1 MSQKY
6 QRRSRGGRFKN
17 QGEGLRTSVDRI
29 RQQRQTEIDAMK
41 LQAGQ
46 ADAISK
52 LQISGLK
59 NVAKVESEN
68 RGMLQ
73 KLENEIYTKKRNA
86 ITVRSDREV
95 ESILGEA
102 KELGKEAAWW
112 EKFASTHSK
121 ELGKGA
127 QGLVEYAQYRNA
139 INIEE
144 TRKPDEAEKLAQNI
158 SDMYM
163 TVYGDAVYTAEQL
176 KDFKESKD
184 VTVSAIGNH
193 FNWSIRE
200 KEFAENTN
208 AFKAMVMRA
217 VPGEYNHQTAAQH
230 GVNASYLYL
239 KQHGIPFNSK
249 QGRNIIAI
257 AKRVFGADAERMYSK
272 VTFDKDQKDIDY
284 NAQVFAAVMPGLI
297 DRIETAEE
305 GGNTALA
312 KKLREEIQLIQRG
325 FHKIINGSYQ
335 DLGSGKY
342 GIVPRNPKQ
351 LNMEIITKTFPYMA
365 SRFMEPSDAITFYDT
380 IYTFN
385 PKDGTTVLENGSPV
399 GIVTKSKDIEE
410 HIFKTVE
417 LHQKKEK
424 TKTQLIEQGNRI
436 RKIKPYQDVWEKA
449 KLESDPVKKA
459 ALLSDEWHEGLARV
473 LLTPEMN
480 GTEEQKQAFWWIGYD
495 KGMHGDLTK
504 FLQIKSDFESGD
516 INQALTGMAQLGDVP
531 EGYGNMHKTAALI
544 MELQEEGKT
553 ITKRAKDLI
562 DSVHESGLIPGL
574 KDYGSITQVDIMT
587 KIATSRIINLMMAD
601 TSDLSA
607 DAKFEKAS
615 QQVEKEINEGKN
627 GTGLFAMTKASEAK
641 YIPAEYKDGKR
652 VKDGY
657 YSSDERDSN
666 AKGYH
671 FLAADN
677 FIESGNTA
685 SQEAIQATIFT
696 SGMSNVGGGQL
707 VYTNAYLQDRLS
719 TNLNSSKSIIS
730 SDQKRNII
738 QSALRGRY
746 DEKSIPDNIKIVIA
760 QAKANDSSLTTKDVM
775 DMVLNA
781 TTESGEYKSYSDVRW
796 SANHEDLTKKLTGT
810 CTDNAQKNFAL
821 CLTQR
826 AKALNLDLSKEIV
839 EVLRR
844 SR

>member
-1 MSQKY
+1 A
-6 QRRSRGGRFKN
+6 
-17 QGEGLRTSVDRI
+17 EGLV
-29 RQQRQTEIDAMK
+29 
-41 LQAGQ
+41 
-46 ADAISK
+46 
-52 LQISGLK
+52 
-59 NVAKVESEN
+59 
-68 RGMLQ
+68 
-73 KLENEIYTKKRNA
+73 
-86 ITVRSDREV
+86 
-95 ESILGEA
+95 
-102 KELGKEAAWW
+102 
-112 EKFASTHSK
+112 
-121 ELGKGA
+121 
-127 QGLVEYAQYRNA
+127 
-139 INIEE
+139 
-144 TRKPDEAEKLAQNI
+144 
-158 SDMYM
+158 
-163 TVYGDAVYTAEQL
+163 
-176 KDFKESKD
+176 DFKESKD
-184 VTVSAIGNH
+184 VVISAQGNR
-193 FNWSIRE
+193 FNWDIRE
-200 KEFAENTN
+200 KEFTQDINSFLKLVERST
-208 AFKAMVMRA
+208 
-217 VPGEYNHQTAAQH
+217 PGEFNHQTAAQH
-230 GVNASYLYL
+230 TVNAAYLYL
-239 KQHGIPFNSK
+239 KQHGIPFSSK

-257 AKRVFGADAERMYSK
+257 AKRAGAAKAEQFYSK

-305 GGNTALA
+305 GGNKELA

-325 FHKIINGSYQ
+325 FHKVINGSYQ
-335 DLGSGKY
+335 KLGEGKY
-342 GIVPRNPKQ
+342 GIVPRNPKE
-351 LNMEIITKTFPYMA
+351 LNMEIITKTFPYM
-365 SRFMEPSDAITFYDT
+365 SSKFMSPEDAITFYDT

-385 PKDGTTVLENGSPV
+385 PKDGTTIIENGSPV

-417 LHQKKEK
+417 THQKKEK
-424 TKTQLIEQGNRI
+424 VKTQLIEQGNRI
-436 RKIKPYQDVWEKA
+436 RKIKPYQDVWEEA
-449 KLESDPVKKA
+449 KKTGDYSKI
-459 ALLSDEWHEGLARV
+459 DENWQEGLFKT

-480 GTEEQKQAFWWIGYD
+480 GTEEQKQAFWWLGYD
-495 KGMHGDLTK
+495 KGLHGDLTK

-516 INQALTGMAQLGDVP
+516 INEALTGMAQLGDVP
-531 EGYGNMHKTAALI
+531 EGYSNMHKTAALI

-574 KDYGSITQVDIMT
+574 KDYGNITQVDIMR

-615 QQVEKEINEGKN
+615 QQVEKEINQGKE
-627 GTGLFAMTKASEAK
+627 GTGLFAMTKASESK

-657 YSSDERDSN
+657 YSSDEKDAS

-685 SQEAIQATIFT
+685 SQEAIQTTFFT
-696 SGMSNVGGGQL
+696 SGMSGVQGGPIM
-707 VYTNAYLQDRLS
+707 YTNMYLQDNLS
-719 TNLNSSKSIIS
+719 KNLNSSKSIIS

-746 DEKSIPDNIKIVIA
+746 DENSIPDNIKIIIA
-760 QAKANDSSLTTKDVM
+760 QAKANDSSLTTKNVM

-781 TTESGEYKSYSDVRW
+781 TTESGEFKSYSDTRW

-810 CTDNAQKNFAL
+810 CTGNAQKNFAL

-826 AKALNLDLSKEIV
+826 AKALNLDLNKEIV

>member
-1 MSQKY
+1 MAKY

-46 ADAISK
+46 ADTISK

-95 ESILGEA
+95 ENILGQA

-121 ELGKGA
+121 EIAKGA
-127 QGLVEYAQYRNA
+127 TGLVDYAQYRQAVNA
-139 INIEE
+139 EE
-144 TRKPDEAEKLAQNI
+144 TRDPNEAEELSQNI
-158 SDMYM
+158 SNMYT
-163 TVYGDAVYTAEQL
+163 TVYGDAVGASESLIDY
-176 KDFKESKD
+176 KESKD
-184 VTVSAIGNH
+184 VVISAQGNH

-200 KEFAENTN
+200 KEFAQDIN
-208 AFKAMVMRA
+208 AFLKLVERST
-217 VPGEYNHQTAAQH
+217 PGEFNHQTAAQH
-230 GVNASYLYL
+230 TVNAAYLYL
-239 KQHGIPFNSK
+239 KQHGIPFGSK

-257 AKRVFGADAERMYSK
+257 AKRAGAAKAEQFYSK

-305 GGNTALA
+305 GGNTELA
-312 KKLREEIQLIQRG
+312 KRLREEIQLIQRG

-335 DLGSGKY
+335 DLGGGKY
-342 GIVPRNPKQ
+342 GIIPRNPKE
-351 LNMEIITKTFPYMA
+351 LNMEVITKTFPYMA
-365 SRFMEPSDAITFYDT
+365 SKFMEPSDAITFYDT

-385 PKDGTTVLENGSPV
+385 PKDGTTIIENGSPV

-410 HIFKTVE
+410 HIFATVE
-417 LHQKKEK
+417 AHQKKEK
-424 TKTQLIEQGNRI
+424 TKRELIEQGRRI
-436 RKIKPYQDVWEKA
+436 KKLEPYKQVWEEA
-449 KLESDPVKKA
+449 KKSGDYSKLDEVWGQGLASV
-459 ALLSDEWHEGLARV
+459 LLS
-473 LLTPEMN
+473 PEMEN
-480 GTEEQKQAFWWIGYD
+480 SAEQKEAFWWIGYD
-495 KGMHGDLTK
+495 KGLHGDITK

-516 INQALTGMAQLGDVP
+516 INEALTGMAHLGDVP
-531 EGYGNMHKTAALI
+531 EGYSNMHKTAALI
-544 MELQEEGKT
+544 MELPEEGKT
-553 ITKRAKDLI
+553 VTKRAKDLI

-574 KDYGSITQVDIMT
+574 KDYGSITQVDIMR
-587 KIATSRIINLMMAD
+587 KIATSRIINLMMSD

-615 QQVEKEINEGKN
+615 QQVEKEIEQGKN
-627 GTGLFAMTKASEAK
+627 GTGLFAMTKASESK

-657 YSSDERDSN
+657 YSSDEKDAS

-685 SQEAIQATIFT
+685 SQAAIQATFFT
-696 SGMSNVGGGQL
+696 SGMSGVQGGPL
-707 VYTNAYLQDRLS
+707 VYTNMYLQDNLS
-719 TNLNSSKSIIS
+719 KNLNSSKSIIS

-746 DEKSIPDNIKIVIA
+746 DEKSIPDNIKIIIA
-760 QAKANDSSLTTKDVM
+760 QAKANDSSLTTKNVM

-781 TTESGEYKSYSDVRW
+781 TTESGEFKSYSDTRW

-810 CTDNAQKNFAL
+810 CTGNARKNFAL

-826 AKALNLDLSKEIV
+826 AKALNLDLNKEIV

>member
-1 MSQKY
+1 MAELNKY
-6 QRRSRGGRFKN
+6 KDKPKQVKIDGQRVVEGSAEWEAFSCKWRYYRF
-17 QGEGLRTSVDRI
+17 
-29 RQQRQTEIDAMK
+29 
-41 LQAGQ
+41 
-46 ADAISK
+46 
-52 LQISGLK
+52 
-59 NVAKVESEN
+59 
-68 RGMLQ
+68 
-73 KLENEIYTKKRNA
+73 LEALTRNPNEQ
-86 ITVRSDREV
+86 E
-95 ESILGEA
+95 
-102 KELGKEAAWW
+102 ELGQ
-112 EKFASTHSK
+112 
-121 ELGKGA
+121 L
-127 QGLVEYAQYRNA
+127 YN
-139 INIEE
+139 
-144 TRKPDEAEKLAQNI
+144 
-158 SDMYM
+158 DMYF
-163 TVYGDAVYTAEQL
+163 TIYGDAVNAAEGL

-184 VTVSAIGNH
+184 VVVSAKG
-193 FNWSIRE
+193 
-200 KEFAENTN
+200 N
-208 AFKAMVMRA
+208 AFYWEIQRKEHDDNLNSFVEFVKRIS
-217 VPGEYNHQTAAQH
+217 PGEFNHQTAQQH
-230 GVNASYLYL
+230 GLNATYL
-239 KQHGIPFNSK
+239 KMKQLGIPFDSK
-249 QGRNIIAI
+249 QGRAMIA
-257 AKRVFGADAERMYSK
+257 ASKRAFGAVAERMHSK
-272 VTFDKDQKDIDY
+272 VRFDEDQKDIDY
-284 NAQVFAAVMPGLI
+284 EAQVFAAVMPRLI

-325 FHKIINGSYQ
+325 FHKVVNGSYQ
-335 DLGSGKY
+335 DLGGGKY
-342 GIVPRNPKQ
+342 GIVPRNPKE
-351 LNMEIITKTFPYMA
+351 LNMEIITETYKHLA
-365 SRFMEPSDAITFYDT
+365 SRFMSPEDAITFYDT

-385 PKDGTTVLENGSPV
+385 PKDGSTLIENGNPV
-399 GIVTKSKDIEE
+399 GIVTKSKDIEK
-410 HIFKTVE
+410 HIFDTAEKY
-417 LHQKKEK
+417 KKEQK
-424 TKTQLIEQGNRI
+424 RNQLLLEQGNRI
-436 RKIKPYQDVWEKA
+436 RKIKPYQDIWEEA
-449 KLESDPVKKA
+449 KKSGDYSKLDDA
-459 ALLSDEWHEGLARV
+459 WHDGLLNALITA
-473 LLTPEMN
+473 EMN
-480 GTEEQKQAFWWIGYD
+480 GTDEQKEAFKWLEYD
-495 KGMHGDLTK
+495 KGIHGDLTK

-516 INQALTGMAQLGDVP
+516 INEALTGMAQLGDVP

-574 KDYGSITQVDIMT
+574 KDYGSVTQVDIMT

-615 QQVEKEINEGKN
+615 QQVEKEINQGKE
-627 GTGLFAMTKASEAK
+627 GTGLFAMTKASDSK

-657 YSSDERDSN
+657 YSTEERDSN

-707 VYTNAYLQDRLS
+707 VYTNAYLQDNLS
-719 TNLNSSKSIIS
+719 KNLNSNKSIIS

-746 DEKSIPDNIKIVIA
+746 DEKSIPDNIKIIIA
-760 QAKANDSSLTTKDVM
+760 QAKANDSSLTTKNVM

-781 TTESGEYKSYSDVRW
+781 TTESGEFKSYSDTRW

-810 CTDNAQKNFAL
+810 CTGNAQKNFAL

>member
-1 MSQKY
+1 MAKY

-121 ELGKGA
+121 EIAKGA
-127 QGLVEYAQYRNA
+127 KGLVEYAQYRQA
-139 INIEE
+139 INLAE
-144 TRKPDEAEKLAQNI
+144 TRNPNEQEELGQLYN
-158 SDMYM
+158 DMYF
-163 TVYGDAVYTAEQL
+163 TIYGDAVNAAEGL

-184 VTVSAIGNH
+184 VTISAQG
-193 FNWSIRE
+193 
-200 KEFAENTN
+200 N
-208 AFKAMVMRA
+208 AFYWEIKRKEYEEDINAFAKFVERSA
-217 VPGEYNHQTAAQH
+217 PGEFNHQTATQH
-230 GVNASYLYL
+230 GLNATYLRM
-239 KQHGIPFNSK
+239 KQLGIPFESK
-249 QGRNIIAI
+249 QGREMIAL
-257 AKRVFGADAERMYSK
+257 AKRTFGAIAERMYSK

-284 NAQVFAAVMPGLI
+284 NAQVFAAVMPKLI

-325 FHKIINGSYQ
+325 FHKVVNGSYQ
-335 DLGSGKY
+335 DLGGGKY
-342 GIVPRNPKQ
+342 GIVPRNPKE

-365 SRFMEPSDAITFYDT
+365 SKFMSPEDAITFYDT

-385 PKDGTTVLENGSPV
+385 PKDGTTIIENGSPV

-417 LHQKKEK
+417 THQKKEK
-424 TKTQLIEQGNRI
+424 VKTQLIEQGNRI
-436 RKIKPYQDVWEKA
+436 RKLKPYQDVWEEA
-449 KLESDPVKKA
+449 KKTGDYSKIDDA
-459 ALLSDEWHEGLARV
+459 WHDGLLNT
-473 LLTPEMN
+473 LLTPEMD
-480 GTEEQKQAFWWIGYD
+480 GTDEQKQAFWWLGYD
-495 KGMHGDLTK
+495 KGLHGDLTK

-516 INQALTGMAQLGDVP
+516 INEALTGMAQLGDVP
-531 EGYGNMHKTAALI
+531 EGYSNMHKTAALI
-544 MELQEEGKT
+544 MELPEEGKT

-587 KIATSRIINLMMAD
+587 KIATSRIVNLMMSD

-627 GTGLFAMTKASEAK
+627 GTGLFAMMKASEAK

-652 VKDGY
+652 VKEGY
-657 YSSDERDSN
+657 YSSDEKDSN

-677 FIESGNTA
+677 FIQSGNTA
-685 SQEAIQATIFT
+685 SQEAIQSTFFT
-696 SGMSNVGGGQL
+696 SGMSNVQGGPD
-707 VYTNAYLQDRLS
+707 VYTNMYLQDNLS
-719 TNLNSSKSIIS
+719 KNLNSSKSIIS

-738 QSALRGRY
+738 QSALRGSY
-746 DEKSIPDNIKIVIA
+746 DEKSIPDNIKIIIA
-760 QAKANDSSLTTKDVM
+760 QAKANDSSLTTKNIM

-781 TTESGEYKSYSDVRW
+781 TTESGEFKSYSDARW
-796 SANHEDLTKKLTGT
+796 SPNHEDLTKKLTGT
-810 CTDNAQKNFAL
+810 CTGNAQKNFAL